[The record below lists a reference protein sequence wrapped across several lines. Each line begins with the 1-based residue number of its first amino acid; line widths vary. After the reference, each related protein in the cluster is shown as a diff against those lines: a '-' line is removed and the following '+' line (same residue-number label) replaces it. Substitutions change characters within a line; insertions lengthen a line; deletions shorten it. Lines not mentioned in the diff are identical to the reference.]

1 MDIIP
6 DFPDASRWNDYVER
20 HPEGRFCHRFEYRC
34 IQSVYGYTPFY
45 VALLKEG
52 EIVGVLPAFAA
63 RSVIFGRKLV
73 SQPFSEYGG
82 PLLDGTV
89 SSNDMRLSVDWM
101 RGFLAEHK
109 IAALEMHGCRGMP
122 DGHRRDFVPMHEHQA
137 AQLDLGDSL
146 DEIWNRVISYD
157 VRKAVKKAERAG
169 LTVEERSDPETIR
182 RDFYPLYLGSM
193 KRLGAP
199 AHSVDYYLACKLAF
213 GTAMKIFWSKNGDA
227 LLAGLLGF
235 TCGHRVNIVNTVSD
249 ERYWHLR
256 PNDLVHWEFIKWA
269 HGAGYTCFDFGSVR
283 YEGQSR
289 YKKKWGCTF
298 DGHAYYFLA
307 ARNNG
312 VRLRTF
318 DSSSGTMK
326 GFARLWSAHVPAPV
340 AQRLGPC
347 LRKHLVR

>member
-1 MDIIP
+1 MEIIS
-6 DFPDASRWNDYVER
+6 DFTDASKWNEYVER

-34 IQSVYGYTPFY
+34 IQSVYGYLPFY
-45 VALLKEG
+45 VAFLKEHA
-52 EIVGVLPAFAA
+52 IVGVLPAFAA
-63 RSVIFGRKLV
+63 RSLIFGRKLV

-82 PLLDGTV
+82 PLLDATV
-89 SSNDMRLSVDWM
+89 SSDDMKLIVDWM
-101 RGFLAEHK
+101 RTFLADHK

-122 DGHRRDFVPMHEHQA
+122 NGHSQDFVTRNAHQS
-137 AQLDLGDSL
+137 AQLDLRRPL
-146 DEIWNRVISYD
+146 HEIWEQVVSYD
-157 VRKAVKKAERAG
+157 VRKAVRKAERSG

-182 RDFYPLYLGSM
+182 RDFYPLYLASM

-199 AHSVDYYLACKLAF
+199 AHSVEYYLACKRAF
-213 GTAMKIFWSKNGDA
+213 GTAMKIFWSKHGDT

-235 TCGHRVNIVNTVSD
+235 TCGKRVNIINTVSE
-249 ERYWHLR
+249 ERHWHLR

-269 HGAGYTCFDFGSVR
+269 HGAGYQRFDFGSVR

-298 DGHAYYFLA
+298 DPHAYYFLA
-307 ARNNG
+307 ARDNG
-312 VRLRTF
+312 AGLRTF

-326 GFARLWSAHVPAPV
+326 GFSRVWSAYVPMPV
-340 AQRLGPC
+340 AQRLGPY